1 MGAIV
6 GVVIL
11 SVLVLALGAVWMLV
25 QFAIFQAIGLGEGD
39 EWP

>member
-11 SVLVLALGAVWMLV
+11 AVLVLSWGAVWMLV

-39 EWP
+39 DE